1 MKYRAIIN
9 KGASI
14 LKDNMILTA
23 NIDAELLLS
32 KIVSIS
38 REKILLNLES
48 ELNQDKI
55 EEYINLINRRIKKEP
70 VSQITGKK
78 FFWKDEFVVN
88 KNVLTP
94 RFETELLVEEVIKSF
109 KHISNIR
116 VLDAGVGSGCILIS
130 LLSEK
135 KNWRGVGVD
144 ISRLALKTARTNAK
158 IQQIENRIR
167 FIHSDIDKFSGNKYD
182 LVVSNPPYISKVGY
196 SSLDTSVRCFEPKM
210 ALYGGIDGFRII
222 EKVIKKS
229 KLILKNNGSILMEIG
244 LGQHYNTCKIL
255 KNNGFYI
262 LKTIK
267 DYQKI
272 KRCIFAKKIK

>member
-109 KHISNIR
+109 KHISHIR

-135 KNWRGVGVD
+135 KNWRGVGVNM
-144 ISRLALKTARTNAK
+144 I
-158 IQQIENRIR
+158 
-167 FIHSDIDKFSGNKYD
+167 
-182 LVVSNPPYISKVGY
+182 
-196 SSLDTSVRCFEPKM
+196 
-210 ALYGGIDGFRII
+210 
-222 EKVIKKS
+222 
-229 KLILKNNGSILMEIG
+229 
-244 LGQHYNTCKIL
+244 
-255 KNNGFYI
+255 
-262 LKTIK
+262 
-267 DYQKI
+267 
-272 KRCIFAKKIK
+272 